1 VKPIKI
7 TLANRAAIIA
17 ALDAVNGKATTHTC
31 RVDAI
36 MGLAERSEKW
46 AINLLGSQKAAV
58 GAKVYYRSGSALPNA
73 YKYSRRVTSVYIQR
87 KSRDWWLYSL
97 VADDARRDAG
107 GSQLILTQ
115 AQDAIAKAKF
125 SSQYRVSTI

>member
-1 VKPIKI
+1 MKPIKI

-31 RVDAI
+31 RVDSI
-36 MGLAERSEKW
+36 IGLAERSEKW
-46 AINLLGSQKAAV
+46 VINLLGSKKTAV

-73 YKYSRRVTSVYIQR
+73 YKYSRRVTSVYIER
-87 KSRDWWLYSL
+87 KSRNWWLYSL
-97 VADDARRDAG
+97 VADDAWRDAG
-107 GSQLILTQ
+107 GSQLILNKTQ
-115 AQDAIAKAKF
+115 DVIAKAKF

>member
-1 VKPIKI
+1 MKPIKI

-17 ALDAVNGKATTHTC
+17 ALDAANGKATTHTC

-36 MGLAERSEKW
+36 MDIAESSEKW
-46 AINLLGSQKAAV
+46 VVKLLGSKKAAV
-58 GAKVYYRSGSALPNA
+58 GAKVYYRSGAALPNA
-73 YKYSRRVTSVYIQR
+73 YKYSRRVTSVYIHR
-87 KSRDWWLYSL
+87 KSKNWWLYSL

-115 AQDAIAKAKF
+115 AQDKIAKAKF
-125 SSQYRVSTI
+125 SNQYRVSTI